1 MEETEKPRYP
11 KNLDVGRIVIEETSD
26 EEPEM
31 KYPSKPKST
40 TAMVR
45 REHVTERLK
54 PREKDVVNI
63 GKLDLHQMS
72 TRQVEAKK
80 LKKATWEKPE
90 TVERPRKA
98 CLKYIQGENILNE
111 HSAHFR
117 LLHLSSGANNNSL
130 QIFRLYLKTSPKHTV
145 SLIPTFRVFLL
156 IHVMLEE

>member
-11 KNLDVGRIVIEETSD
+11 KHLDVGRIMIEEISD
-26 EEPEM
+26 EQPEM

-45 REHVTERLK
+45 RERVTETLK
-54 PREKDVVNI
+54 PREKDVENI
-63 GKLDLHQMS
+63 GKLDPY

-80 LKKATWEKPE
+80 LKKAPWEKPE

-98 CLKYIQGENILNE
+98 CLKYIHGQNIHNE
-111 HSAHFR
+111 WSKQFR
-117 LLHLSSGANNNSL
+117 ILHLSSGANNNLL
-130 QIFRLYLKTSPKHTV
+130 QIFRFYSQISPKPTA

-156 IHVMLEE
+156 IYVILDW